1 MLDALSDTVSDGL
14 LDALPNLMLGAL
26 LDALPTALLDAMW
39 IATLDEM
46 LEAVGVESV
55 GRLYSRTASREK
67 KHGSLVS
74 CMLIVHFSIVLIE
87 QSFNWNN

>member
-39 IATLDEM
+39 IEHWM
-46 LEAVGVESV
+46 RCWKQSV
-55 GRLYSRTASREK
+55 LSRLGGCTPELHQGEK
-67 KHGSLVS
+67 NMAH
-74 CMLIVHFSIVLIE
+74 
-87 QSFNWNN
+87 